1 MTEARLEEMID
12 HIQQLKGLL
21 YQNVQFKYIGTAL
34 SLRFSR
40 LMRGL
45 DPAIDKDSNWKHLP
59 ALIE

>member
-1 MTEARLEEMID
+1 MID

-34 SLRFSR
+34 SLRFFR

-45 DPAIDKDSNWKHLP
+45 DPVIDKDSSWKHLP
-59 ALIE
+59 ALID

>member
-1 MTEARLEEMID
+1 MIG

-21 YQNVQFKYIGTAL
+21 YQNVQFKYIGTVL
-34 SLRFSR
+34 SLRFFR

-45 DPAIDKDSNWKHLP
+45 EPAIEKESNWKHLP